1 MRPAFGLLSL
11 PTPASFMG
19 KSYERAISFAEIY
32 RGLRKSASGVRWKD
46 SVATYTANGLKNAYK
61 LRQSLLSSTY
71 KIDPY
76 QRFMIHEPKDREIV
90 ATRIKDRAFQRSL
103 CDNVLYPEMT
113 KGFIRDNCACL
124 RGRGVDDALNRMK
137 VHLRKYYR
145 VHGTDGYVLKGDI
158 RHYFASIP
166 HDIAKAAICKRVT
179 DADAAAR
186 ACEIV
191 DSFGGNAGV
200 GLGSQVS
207 QLIGLAVLDELDHFV
222 KERLRAK
229 HYVRYMDDFVIICED
244 RDVLNGWLREIRAK
258 VETIGLTLNEKTR
271 VFSLACGFRF
281 LTWTFRLSSSGRV
294 WMRVDPQ
301 RVTKEKR
308 KLKRMARKNRD
319 VAFLRE
325 SYVSWRANMCRGD
338 TRQVLARMDTWFEQL
353 IGGMEHGQLGSYNSA
368 AHCTDDG
375 NRAADCDDAG
385 EAGGDGG
392 LHCDDD
398 GCGSVGDR

>member
-1 MRPAFGLLSL
+1 
-11 PTPASFMG
+11 MG
-19 KSYERAISFAEIY
+19 KSYERAITFAEIY
-32 RGLRKSASGVRWKD
+32 RGIQKSASGVRWKD
-46 SVATYTANGLKNAYK
+46 SVATYTANGLKNAYR
-61 LRQSLLSSTY
+61 LRQSLLNGTY

-145 VHGTDGYVLKGDI
+145 EHGAAGYVLKGDI

-166 HDIAKAAICKRVT
+166 HDVAKAAICKRVS
-179 DADAAAR
+179 DPEAAAR

-191 DSFGGNAGV
+191 DSFGSDHGI

-207 QLIGLAVLDELDHFV
+207 QLVGLAVLDELDHFI

-229 HYVRYMDDFVIICED
+229 HYIRYMDDFVIVCEN
-244 RDVLNGWLREIRAK
+244 REVLTGWLREIRAK
-258 VETIGLTLNEKTR
+258 VEALGLSLNEKTR
-271 VFSLACGFRF
+271 VFPLTCGFRF
-281 LTWTFRLSSSGRV
+281 LTWKFHLSATGRV
-294 WMRVDPQ
+294 WLRVDRR
-301 RVTKEKR
+301 RVTSEKR
-308 KLKRMARKNRD
+308 KLKRMARKNREIG
-319 VAFLRE
+319 FLRE
-325 SYVSWRANMCRGD
+325 SYISWRANMCRGN
-338 TRQVLARMDTWFEQL
+338 TRRVLARMDAWFEQL
-353 IGGMEHGQLGSYNSA
+353 MGGMEHGQLGNHDPA

-375 NRAADCDDAG
+375 NGAEDRNHAG
-385 EAGGDGG
+385 KAGRGGG
-392 LHCDDD
+392 LHCHD
-398 GCGSVGDR
+398 GGRGSIGD